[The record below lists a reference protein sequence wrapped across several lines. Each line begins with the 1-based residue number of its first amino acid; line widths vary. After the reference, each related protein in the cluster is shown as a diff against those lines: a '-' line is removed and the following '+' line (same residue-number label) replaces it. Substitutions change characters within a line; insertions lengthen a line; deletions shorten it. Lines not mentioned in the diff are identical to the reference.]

1 MLEGMKTIVL
11 SMIAATLIGG
21 ILGLLIGVLIGRPF
35 SGLGVG
41 GFLGG
46 NFGMFLGYGF
56 FPESPE
62 DHQLEPAGDE

>member
-35 SGLGVG
+35 IGLGLG

-46 NFGMFLGYGF
+46 NFGMVLGYGF
-56 FPESPE
+56 LPESPADHPMEPE
-62 DHQLEPAGDE
+62 DDA